1 MQLSISNVQFIAVC
15 KNFLPV
21 VPFDVLL
28 GKILLHE
35 AALLSKLA
43 SQF

>member
-21 VPFDVLL
+21 RRFGVLL
-28 GKILLHE
+28 GKIVNGLE
-35 AALLSKLA
+35 S
-43 SQF
+43 